1 MDLENIKKAFD
12 SILGLSQD
20 IIPLFD
26 DGKISKTELIGLL
39 FVAPKIP
46 KVVEDTKK
54 ALPAFK
60 KLTPVLAADVAEHIK
75 QKFDIANDELEARI
89 EQGIDLLTRGYQLG
103 TDLYNFSKDVGSYVD
118 GFKAA

>member
-1 MDLENIKKAFD
+1 MQLENIKKAFT
-12 SILGLSQD
+12 SVLELSQD

-39 FVAPKIP
+39 FIAPKIP
-46 KVVEDTKK
+46 GVVEDTRK

-60 KLTPVLAADVAEHIK
+60 KLTPAGAVEVSEHVK

-89 EQGIDLLTRGYQLG
+89 ELGLDLLTICYQIG
-103 TDLYNFSKDVGSYVD
+103 VDLCTFSKDVGANVNT
-118 GFKAA
+118 FKAD